1 MGNFVHLHLHT
12 EYSLLDGACVIK
24 RLVRRVREL
33 GQTAVAITDHGNMYG
48 VIEFYKACKAENIKP
63 IIGCE
68 VYVAPRTRFDKVHR
82 IDSSPYHLVLLC
94 KNQTG
99 YQNLIK
105 LVSKGYLDGFYN
117 KPRIDRELLKKHHEG
132 LICLSACLAG
142 EIPRALTAE
151 DYTAARESAL
161 FYKNLFGEGNYY
173 IELQDHGMEEQ
184 RRILP
189 HLQKLAEELEI
200 PLVATN
206 DCHYLTKEDSKTQ
219 AVLMCIQTNTV
230 LGEEKAMEFPTE
242 EFYVKSQEE
251 MASLFSSY
259 EGALENT
266 LRIAELCNLD
276 FEFGITKLP
285 YFHLDGVEDN
295 TEYFRKLCFRGLRKR
310 YGEHPDLSLIKR
322 LEYEL
327 SVIVQMGYV
336 DYFLI
341 VWDFIRYAKE
351 QDIPVGPGRG
361 SGAGSLCA
369 YCIGITGI
377 DPMKYQLLFERF
389 LNPERI
395 SMPDFDIDF
404 CYEKRQKVIDYV
416 VKKYGK
422 EHVAQIITF
431 GTMAAKGVLRDV
443 GRALGMSYQSVD
455 VIAKMVPG
463 ELNMTLDKALI
474 LSKNL
479 KNVYDTDPK
488 GRELIDTARKLEGMP
503 RHASTHAAG
512 VVITRKE
519 ADFYVPLQKND
530 EAIVTQYTMTTL
542 EELGLLKMDFLG
554 LRNLTIIDQCEKEVR
569 ADKPDFR
576 ISKIP
581 LDDRSV
587 YAMFSRGDTE
597 GVFQFESP
605 GMKRVLTQLCP
616 ENIEDL
622 IAVISLFRPGPME
635 SIPKYI
641 RNRHHPGQITY
652 RHPLLEPILKVT
664 YGCIVYQEQVMQIC
678 RQLAGYSYGRA
689 DLVRRAMAKKKSDVM
704 SQERQYF
711 IHGKQ
716 NEDGSWECVGAVANG
731 VDEATANAIFDEM
744 ASFASYAFNK
754 SHAAAYAYISYQTAY
769 LKQHYPKEY
778 MAALLTNVMG
788 ATGKTIEYINTCT
801 SMQIQV
807 FPPNIN
813 KSRLGFTVN
822 GGHLNFGLLAIKNL
836 GRVVIEKTI
845 EEREKNGIFTS
856 LPDFLKRMHGKDLN
870 KRAVESLILCGA
882 LDDFPHNRKEMMSAY
897 EAIMD
902 TVDRSARQNVEGQLG
917 FFSSFSQHSEEVRL
931 PKMEE
936 YPIKQ
941 KLAMEKEIMGLYLSG
956 HPLDGLAPPPNCV
969 AILEILQNVQEADG
983 LKEGDSVT
991 VLAVL
996 QGKKI
1001 LSTKSKAPM
1010 AFLTIEDRSGSME
1023 AILFPNCYEYFAQ
1036 FLTPDNALLIRGKL
1050 SLKEDEKPKIICDF
1064 IREYSST
1071 QPEKP
1076 WKLYIQVPT
1085 KSAPEV
1091 NRVLSVLSR
1100 YPGREQVIFYCSDTQ
1115 ARYRPRIKYAITG
1128 NKELVNVLKNIVG
1141 ENNIAIK

>member
-1091 NRVLSVLSR
+1091 NRALSVLSR

>member
-48 VIEFYKACKAENIKP
+48 VIEFYKACKSENIKP

-94 KNQTG
+94 KNRTG

-117 KPRIDRELLKKHHEG
+117 KPRIDRELLKKYHEG

-142 EIPRALTAE
+142 EIPRALTAG

-173 IELQDHGMEEQ
+173 IELQDHGMDEQ

-251 MASLFSSY
+251 MAALFSSY

-276 FEFGITKLP
+276 FEFGVTKLP

-310 YGEHPDLSLIKR
+310 YGEHPDPSLIKR

-327 SVIVQMGYV
+327 SVIIQMGYV

-404 CYEKRQKVIDYV
+404 CYEKRQQVIDYV

-488 GRELIDTARKLEGMP
+488 GKELIDTARKLEGMP

-512 VVITRKE
+512 VVITRE
-519 ADFYVPLQKND
+519 EVDFYVPLQKND

-554 LRNLTIIDQCEKEVR
+554 LRNLTIIDQCEKEIR

-641 RNRHHPGQITY
+641 RNRHHLGQITY

-744 ASFASYAFNK
+744 AGFASYAFNK
-754 SHAAAYAYISYQTAY
+754 SHAASYAYISYQTAY

-822 GGHLNFGLLAIKNL
+822 GDHLNFGLLAIKNL
-836 GRVVIEKTI
+836 GRGVIEKI
-845 EEREKNGIFTS
+845 IKERQENGIFTS
-856 LPDFLKRMHGKDLN
+856 LSDFLKRMHGKDLN

-882 LDDFPHNRKEMMSAY
+882 LDGFPHNRKEMMSAY

-969 AILEILQNVQEADG
+969 AILEILQNVQEPDG

-1023 AILFPNCYEYFAQ
+1023 AILFSNCYENFAQ
-1036 FLTPDNALLIRGKL
+1036 FLTPDSALLIRGKL

-1091 NRVLSVLSR
+1091 ERILSVLSR

>member
-917 FFSSFSQHSEEVRL
+917 FFSSFSQPSEEVRL

-956 HPLDGLAPPPNCV
+956 HPLDGLAPPLNCITV
-969 AILEILQNVQEADG
+969 LEILQNVQEPDG
-983 LKEGDSVT
+983 FKEGDSVT